1 MPASDT
7 LSDDSHVSFSLASFL
22 SSSPPVG
29 NGSYLERSSMIL
41 YYSRRIDFDK
51 KKCASTCHVFFFF
64 SFFFCA
70 ACNAREKVG
79 KRRSYNV
86 RVRARVRFDWR
97 GEACV
102 IFSFFFFI
110 WQKDARHTSNPT
122 SCNARYGRVLLKC
135 NHTVNILSSVIIYH
149 KMYRTLYA
157 R

>member
-86 RVRARVRFDWR
+86 QCTRARAV
-97 GEACV
+97 
-102 IFSFFFFI
+102 
-110 WQKDARHTSNPT
+110 
-122 SCNARYGRVLLKC
+122 
-135 NHTVNILSSVIIYH
+135 
-149 KMYRTLYA
+149 
-157 R
+157 